1 MRKMKN
7 EKEIKRN
14 LKNELNDTE
23 PSSSLQNRV
32 FSELNVKETK
42 KTFSFRKWVP
52 ALTCCL
58 CVALIA
64 VVGLVVGNS
73 ISKNNKAYNAIV
85 QVDVNPSIEMVVDE
99 KNQVLSV
106 RGLNDEGKM
115 VLEGEAFIGKNVD
128 DVVGEIIR
136 IETEL
141 GYLVVGK
148 DDNKVT
154 VTVSAETD
162 KISEKINTQ
171 IYGTI
176 AKVCEELNLTAVIE
190 NVKGYVIDEIKA
202 LAKELDPTLTE
213 EEINNFTYTQLVNV
227 VKLYHLEVADLAS
240 VKIEEL
246 YRQAKEYDISFVE
259 KEAVKEA
266 VDKLDITYQATI
278 GLYDIAY
285 EKLADAYEYVQNKY
299 KEYFINSDSE
309 YVIALEKLAKEKE
322 ALLLQRNL
330 VAQLPEDTDSE
341 VRVNETNKL
350 ARMEAEYALHEKAL
364 KDIEDSATQA
374 YNTVCEV
381 FETVLASMKSLEEKL
396 PESIKEITFASLTNT
411 EAKLNEFKNNFFAKF
426 ETEHKDDIL
435 AAKQKLANRKQELK
449 DSLHQKSEE

>member
-190 NVKGYVIDEIKA
+190 KAKGYVIDEIKA

-240 VKIEEL
+240 VKLEEL

-330 VAQLPEDTDSE
+330 VAQLPEDTDSSS
-341 VRVNETNKL
+341 VSVSL
-350 ARMEAEYALHEKAL
+350 APGA
-364 KDIEDSATQA
+364 
-374 YNTVCEV
+374 
-381 FETVLASMKSLEEKL
+381 VLASMKSLEEKL

>member
-240 VKIEEL
+240 VKLEEL

-350 ARMEAEYALHEKAL
+350 ARMEAEYALHEKVL

>member
-42 KTFSFRKWVP
+42 KTFPFRKWVP

-240 VKIEEL
+240 VKLEEL

-350 ARMEAEYALHEKAL
+350 ARMEVEYALHEKAL

>member
-128 DVVGEIIR
+128 D
-136 IETEL
+136 
-141 GYLVVGK
+141 
-148 DDNKVT
+148 NKVT

-240 VKIEEL
+240 VKLEEL

>member
-190 NVKGYVIDEIKA
+190 KAKGYVIDEIKA

-240 VKIEEL
+240 VKLEEL

-330 VAQLPEDTDSE
+330 VAQLPENTDSE

-350 ARMEAEYALHEKAL
+350 ARMEVEYALHEKAL

>member
-190 NVKGYVIDEIKA
+190 KAKGYVIDEIKA

-240 VKIEEL
+240 VKLEEL

-299 KEYFINSDSE
+299 KECFINSDSK
-309 YVIALEKLAKEKE
+309 YVIELEKLAKEKE

-330 VAQLPEDTDSE
+330 VAQLPENTDSE

-350 ARMEAEYALHEKAL
+350 ARMEAEYALHEKTL

-411 EAKLNEFKNNFFAKF
+411 EAKLNEFKNNFFAEF